1 MAGTEI
7 SLDLLGDDE
16 RAILAAPYPG
26 FTETEIAARRDK
38 VSNAMAEQNLDALIV
53 AEFGFGGTAVH
64 WLTNWPSTTAAVL
77 VLMPGQPVH
86 LVVEHYNHL
95 PHARQMAC
103 DVDVVWG
110 ERKPLSVASG
120 NLKKLAPDAKRVG
133 LIGRL
138 SANDY
143 GAISAG
149 VDEITDFNRAYFT
162 LRLIKSDAEI
172 SWMRIGALFS
182 DMALD
187 AMAKAVTPGI
197 TERQLA
203 AATQAAYLPHG
214 GAHVIEFMGVTPM
227 DDPSCCV
234 PLQFPSTRHVR
245 QGDAL
250 VTEIS
255 SHFWTYSGQ
264 VLRTMTI
271 DAEPNQLYQDLHD
284 VAEAVLTGIEGVLRP
299 GAAAADVIAQ
309 TAVIEE
315 AGFTIWDDITH
326 GYGGGYLAPVL
337 GCTSRPA
344 GLVPDFTFAEKMTLV
359 VQPNIIT
366 KDASAGVQTGGL
378 VRITKDG
385 NERMQIYPSGII
397 RI

>member
-1 MAGTEI
+1 MADTEI
-7 SLDLLGDDE
+7 SLDLLTAEE

-26 FTETEIAARRDK
+26 FAASEIAARRDK
-38 VSNAMAEQNLDALIV
+38 VTAAMAEQNLDALIV
-53 AEFGFGGTAVH
+53 AEFGFGGSAVH

-77 VLMPGQPVH
+77 VLVPGQPLS

-95 PHARQMAC
+95 PHAKQMAF

-110 ERKPLSVASG
+110 ERKPLSVAADI
-120 NLKKLAPDAKRVG
+120 LKKLAPNAGRIG
-133 LIGRL
+133 LMGRL

-143 GAISAG
+143 AAIGSG
-149 VDEITDFNRAYFT
+149 VDEIADFNRIYFT

-182 DMALD
+182 DMALG

-234 PLQFPSTRHVR
+234 PLQFPSTREVR
-245 QGDAL
+245 PGDAL

-264 VLRTMTI
+264 VLRTMTVE
-271 DAEPNQLYQDLHD
+271 AEPNQLYQDLHG

-299 GAAAADVIAQ
+299 GATAADVIAQ
-309 TAVIEE
+309 TAVIED
-315 AGFTIWDDITH
+315 AGFTIWDDVTH
-326 GYGGGYLAPVL
+326 GYGGGYLQPVL

-344 GLVPDFTFAEKMTLV
+344 GPVPDFTFAENMCLV

-378 VRITKDG
+378 VRITKGG

>member
-1 MAGTEI
+1 MADTEI
-7 SLDLLGDDE
+7 SLDLLTAEE

-26 FTETEIAARRDK
+26 FAASEIAARRDK
-38 VSNAMAEQNLDALIV
+38 VTAAMAEQNLDALIV
-53 AEFGFGGTAVH
+53 AEFGFGGSAVH

-77 VLMPGQPVH
+77 VLVPGQPLS

-95 PHARQMAC
+95 PHAKQMAF

-110 ERKPLSVASG
+110 ERKPLSVAADI
-120 NLKKLAPDAKRVG
+120 LKKLAPNAGRIG
-133 LIGRL
+133 LMGRL

-143 GAISAG
+143 AAIGSG
-149 VDEITDFNRAYFT
+149 VDEIADFNRIYFT

-182 DMALD
+182 DMALG

-234 PLQFPSTRHVR
+234 PLQFPSTREVR
-245 QGDAL
+245 PGDAL

-264 VLRTMTI
+264 VLRTMTVE
-271 DAEPNQLYQDLHD
+271 AEPNQLYQDLHG

-299 GAAAADVIAQ
+299 GATAADVIAQ
-309 TAVIEE
+309 TAVIED
-315 AGFTIWDDITH
+315 AGFTIWDDVTH
-326 GYGGGYLAPVL
+326 GYGGGYLQPVL
-337 GCTSRPA
+337 GCASRPA
-344 GLVPDFTFAEKMTLV
+344 GPVPDFTFAENMCLV

-378 VRITKDG
+378 VRITKGG